1 MALNKKQQQVYNRI
15 ATGKHKTLLV
25 GEAGCVDAKTE
36 YLTPTGWKYIS
47 DFTPNDKIA
56 TITKDK
62 ELLWEQP
69 LDYISIPGKHKAY
82 LIADSTKR
90 SKINMVLTPNHR
102 MPYVSKE
109 NSNEWNTDTVANV
122 IGSLTNK
129 RVLIGLKTVTTS
141 IALSDCQLQLLLAI
155 QADASIIKRRH
166 HFYVRFKLKKERKI
180 QRLHKLL
187 KLNNIKYTETYT
199 AHNYTNISFVSTNT
213 DIVSKDLTILY
224 NASVQ
229 QAKLIAEEVTYWDGS
244 KYNRTNNPIFYSGN
258 KTNIDVIQYCFM
270 LASNTMASI
279 KTRDRIGTT
288 ILKGSDYKV
297 KNIHYEVGMTL
308 TESVYMH
315 KKYVTEITINHQYC
329 FTTSTSFWLARRNG
343 FIFITGNSGKSYTVS
358 EIVKIFNPEN
368 IALTATT
375 HKAKAVISQ
384 MTGVQANTVHSYF
397 GFRIIQDNYK
407 QTLVFTGKQI
417 QPKKLVI
424 VDEVSLLPQQILDH
438 LLHLNKKRI
447 IKQLLLIGDP
457 VQLKAVSNPPDL
469 SPFSK
474 HTIELTEQMRQQPE
488 VSLTEYFTRLRT
500 AIETTKMPDLKTVVP
515 NITFIASHKEFCYTY
530 NDCNTNKKILA
541 YRNIVVDKY
550 NNYIHGANIFREG
563 DDVIIDKPLGTARNG
578 DEVKVRKATEDD
590 EKFTVFVRTTDGIDY
605 KIYHYKSTS
614 AVNNQLEIYR
624 KANDKASYWKL
635 FNSSFRL
642 KHSYAC
648 TVHKAQGETYD
659 TVFVDVA
666 DILTAYQAKKSRYN
680 NPIPLD
686 TFLRLYYVAL
696 SRMKSHAYVYTGA
709 DNKGRD
715 YKQLKS
721 KGKQLE

>member
-1 MALNKKQQQVYNRI
+1 VALNKKQQQVYNRI

-155 QADASIIKRRH
+155 QADASIIKRKH